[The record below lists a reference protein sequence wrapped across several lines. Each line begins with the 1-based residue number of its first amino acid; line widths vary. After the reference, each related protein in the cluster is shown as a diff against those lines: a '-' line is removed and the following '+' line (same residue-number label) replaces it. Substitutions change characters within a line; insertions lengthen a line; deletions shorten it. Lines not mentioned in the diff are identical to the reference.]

1 MDKRPR
7 DDAWVMETD
16 PAKPNEPDLRFSLAN
31 ERTFL
36 AWGRTCLTFVA
47 TGLVLSRLIAPD
59 DTITV
64 WAGIV
69 LIVLGALLGLGAYRA
84 YRRND
89 QAIRSEEPIAPSR
102 LPMVLLLTIAL
113 AAVAAVALSLRG

>member
-1 MDKRPR
+1 MDARPR
-7 DDAWVMETD
+7 RRWPRAVFDEGT
-16 PAKPNEPDLRFSLAN
+16 EPDPRFSLAN

-47 TGLVLSRLIAPD
+47 TGLVLARVVDPD
-59 DTITV
+59 DDITV
-64 WAGIV
+64 WAGVV
-69 LIVLGALLGLGAYRA
+69 LILLGAGLGVVAYRT

-89 QAIRSEEPIAPSR
+89 RAIRADVPIEPSR

-113 AAVAAVALSLRG
+113 AAVAAIALSLRS